1 MRRNGKIAAIGAAV
15 VTIGIPVISFLMDA
29 VGLGIDIVQGLPTVF
44 VKKTDRFSCELRQDI
59 NKGKEVWTVMYDN
72 GKKKQPWLGM
82 VIPMGGGWSPQRRCQ
97 EIEKRL
103 ESFRQDGL
111 VSLGYRDDP
120 NTPQQQVLCVK
131 TKLSGD
137 ACPLLMTL
145 DVGTDGYQALRAT
158 TKALRNGRHF
168 EQSANSGSS
177 RESRVVYLET
187 FLAKEDKLAGK

>member
-1 MRRNGKIAAIGAAV
+1 MRGNGKIAAIGAAV
-15 VTIGIPVISFLMDA
+15 IGVAVPAISFLMDA

-44 VKKTDRFSCELRQDI
+44 VKKTDRFSCELRQDT

-82 VIPMGGGWSPQRRCQ
+82 VIPMGGGWSPERRCQ
-97 EIEKRL
+97 EIERRL

-120 NTPQQQVLCVK
+120 NTPQQQILCVN
-131 TKLSGD
+131 TELSGD
-137 ACPLLMTL
+137 SCPLLMTL

-158 TKALRNGRHF
+158 TKALKNEF
-168 EQSANSGSS
+168 EKS
-177 RESRVVYLET
+177 LP
-187 FLAKEDKLAGK
+187 